1 MKPTMQDIARL
12 AEVNVSTV
20 SRVLAGKAKTA
31 RIGDETARRVLSVAE
46 ELGYRPNLSARA
58 LRTSKTDTL
67 GLLVTDLANPFF
79 ATISAACEAEASSA
93 GYGVMVA
100 TSGESRSREAHYI
113 SLLRSRPVDGLI
125 VTPAGMTPHPE
136 MEVLQDEGFPLVL
149 MDRRIDGVICDS
161 VVVDNRDGARR
172 LVRALADIGAE
183 TIAVAGGPVDT
194 WTGAERMKGFTA
206 GIEEAGLPIM
216 DEMIYSGS
224 FDEETGRRAARSFLE
239 GGERPDAIVAA
250 NNRILEGVL
259 EVLMSRSPDC
269 DNVAVGAFDG
279 VPFAGLMHRRI
290 VIAEQPRW
298 EIGRRA
304 ARLLIDR
311 IEGIGTGKVREEI
324 LPVRITTIEGESH
337 RP

>member
-12 AEVNVSTV
+12 AGVNVSTV
-20 SRVLAGKAKTA
+20 SRVLAGKAKAA

-58 LRTSKTDTL
+58 LRTSRTETL

-79 ATISAACEAEASSA
+79 ATISAACEAEASAS

-100 TSGESRSREAHYI
+100 TSGESRDREEQYI

-136 MEVLQDEGFPLVL
+136 LSGLMDEGFPLVL
-149 MDRRIDGVICDS
+149 MDRRVDGMMCDS

-172 LVRALADIGAE
+172 LVRELCDIGRE
-183 TIAVAGGPVDT
+183 TIAFVCGPGDT
-194 WTGAERMKGFTA
+194 WTGAERMKGFIS
-206 GIEEAGLPIM
+206 GIEDAGLSLTEELVYTGP
-216 DEMIYSGS
+216 Y
-224 FDEETGRRAARSFLE
+224 DEETGRRAVRIFLE
-239 GGERPDAIVAA
+239 NDRRPDAVVAA

-259 EVLMSRSPDC
+259 EVLMERGAECEDI
-269 DNVAVGAFDG
+269 AVGGFDG
-279 VPFAGLMHRRI
+279 VPFAGLMNRPI
-290 VIAEQPRW
+290 VVAQQPRR

-304 ARLLIDR
+304 ARLLIER
-311 IEGIGTGKVREEI
+311 IEGTGSSVITEEVLPVHIIWTGTGR
-324 LPVRITTIEGESH
+324 H

>member
-1 MKPTMQDIARL
+1 VKPTMQDIARL

-31 RIGDETARRVLSVAE
+31 RIAEDTALRVLFVAE
-46 ELGYRPNLSARA
+46 QLGYRPNLSARA

-100 TSGESRSREAHYI
+100 TSGENGSREEHYV

-125 VTPAGMTPHPE
+125 VTPAGVTPHRE
-136 MEVLQDEGFPLVL
+136 LELLLDEGFPLVL
-149 MDRRIDGVICDS
+149 MDRRVDGMTCDS
-161 VVVDNRDGARR
+161 VVVDNRGGARR
-172 LVRALADIGAE
+172 LVRALVDMGAVA
-183 TIAVAGGPVDT
+183 IAVAGGPVDT
-194 WTGAERMKGFTA
+194 WTGAERMKGFMA
-206 GIEEAGLPIM
+206 GIEDAGLSLR
-216 DEMIYSGS
+216 DEMIFNGP

-239 GGERPDAIVAA
+239 GTDKPDAVVAA

-269 DNVAVGAFDG
+269 DDIAVGAFDG
-279 VPFAGLMHRRI
+279 VPFAGLMNRRI
-290 VIAEQPRW
+290 VVAEQPRW

-311 IEGIGTGKVREEI
+311 IEGIGEGEVREEV
-324 LPVRITTIEGESH
+324 LPVHITMAGEGFR

>member
-1 MKPTMQDIARL
+1 MQDIAKR
-12 AEVNVSTV
+12 AGVNISTV
-20 SRVLAGKAKTA
+20 SRVLAGKAKSS
-31 RIGDETARRVLSVAE
+31 RIGEETTRRVLSVAE

-100 TSGESRSREAHYI
+100 TSGENRSREAHYI

-125 VTPAGMTPHPE
+125 VTPAGLTPHQE
-136 MEVLQDEGFPLVL
+136 LELLLEEGFPLVL
-149 MDRRIDGVICDS
+149 MDRRIDGVSCDS

-172 LVRALADIGAE
+172 LVRELIDMGAV

-194 WTGAERMKGFTA
+194 WTGAERMKGFIE
-206 GIEEAGLPIM
+206 GIRDANLLFSEEMVYIGP
-216 DEMIYSGS
+216 Y
-224 FDEETGRRAARSFLE
+224 DEETGRRAARSFLE
-239 GGERPDAIVAA
+239 RGKKPDAVVAA

-259 EVLMSRSPDC
+259 EILMARGSDGE
-269 DNVAVGAFDG
+269 NIAVGAFDG
-279 VPFAGLMHRRI
+279 VPFTGLMRRPI
-290 VIAEQPRW
+290 VIAEQPRR

-311 IEGIGTGKVREEI
+311 IEGATTCGIREEV
-324 LPVRITTIEGESH
+324 LPVRITRTGESSVSLT
-337 RP
+337 